1 MRLYALQ
8 CFPVYR
14 SILTYSAILF
24 YSVSYMRLYALLD
37 PIVFTCNYRAK
48 MDFLDL
54 ARFVHG
60 AQFLYNPQMYRV
72 IFGNSSQFKWV
83 FMPI

>member
-54 ARFVHG
+54 ARFMHG
-60 AQFLYNPQMYRV
+60 DQFLYNRQLSIV
-72 IFGNSSQFKWV
+72 IFGNSSQFILV
-83 FMPI
+83 FIPI